1 MCTAVIQAE
10 IIKPIND
17 FYFTGGDM
25 DKDGI
30 KKIGLWNIV
39 GLGVGGAVGSG
50 IFVTLGSAIEK
61 TGRSILPITIICVF
75 YMFLAY
81 WYNLAMSGIFVID
94 GGDYSMKGML
104 LPPLLTG
111 YGGWTNVIWAFGFT
125 GYSLALTSY
134 LGNLFPVVNEHS
146 KLVSAGVLTLFF
158 LLSIKG
164 NRIVTLFQ
172 NVATG
177 LLVIAL
183 ILFVIIGIPNVN
195 VNNFFNATYD
205 NGFLH
210 GGFGGVISAIA
221 IMGWAC
227 QGTTMGPVGVVPITN
242 NPKRT
247 VPMGIIVT
255 CLVVSVV
262 YGLMS
267 YVASGV
273 LPYKDIAGQ
282 NLSIT
287 AKAIMP
293 HGLFT
298 YFVIG
303 GGICAIISSFL
314 AVLAMIREP
323 LSHMADDGW
332 FPEIFKTK
340 SREGYPYLCFLL
352 TYVVALVPILVGMS
366 VGNAISML
374 MIPTMLINVYL
385 NIACINIPKK
395 YPEQFAKRSIKAP
408 VWLFN
413 VCCILGG
420 LCATIVAITLF
431 KDLTIKD
438 AIVAAGV
445 IIIPLIFSEIALKTG
460 SVSTEYLNANK
471 QRIIKD
477 VLEADSI

>member
-1 MCTAVIQAE
+1 MSKANV
-10 IIKPIND
+10 
-17 FYFTGGDM
+17 
-25 DKDGI
+25 

-61 TGRSILPITIICVF
+61 TGRSILPITVICVF
-75 YMFLAY
+75 YMLLAY
-81 WYNLAMSGIFVID
+81 WYNLGMSGIFVID

-104 LPPLLTG
+104 LPPILTG

-134 LGNLFPVVNEHS
+134 LGNLFPVVADHS
-146 KLVSAGVLTLFF
+146 RLVSSIVLTLFF
-158 LLSIKG
+158 LLSMKG

-172 NVATG
+172 NVATA
-177 LLVIAL
+177 LLVVAL
-183 ILFVIIGIPNVN
+183 VLFVVIGIPNVN
-195 VNNFFNATYD
+195 VADFFNAAHD
-205 NGFLH
+205 GGFFH
-210 GGFGGVISAIA
+210 GGFGGMISAIA

-227 QGTTMGPVGVVPITN
+227 QGTTMGPVGVVPITK

-247 VPMGIIVT
+247 IPMGILVT
-255 CLVVSVV
+255 CVVVSVV

-273 LPYKDIAGQ
+273 LPYEQIAGQ
-282 NLSIT
+282 NLSVT
-287 AKAIMP
+287 AAAIMP
-293 HGLFT
+293 QGLFAF
-298 YFVIG
+298 FVIG

-332 FPEIFKTK
+332 FPAVFRTK
-340 SREGYPYLCFLL
+340 SKDGYPYFCFLL
-352 TYVVALVPILVGMS
+352 TYIVALVPILTGMS

-385 NIACINIPKK
+385 NAACMIIPKK
-395 YPEQFAKRSIKAP
+395 YPEQFAKRSIKMP

-413 VCCILGG
+413 ACSILGG
-420 LCATIVAITLF
+420 FCAAVVAITLF
-431 KDLTIKD
+431 KDLTVQD

-445 IIIPLIFSEIALKTG
+445 IIIPLIFSAIALKTG
-460 SVSTEYLNANK
+460 SVSAKNLDAKRQEIINAALK
-471 QRIIKD
+471 
-477 VLEADSI
+477 ADE

>member
-1 MCTAVIQAE
+1 MSKENV
-10 IIKPIND
+10 
-17 FYFTGGDM
+17 
-25 DKDGI
+25 

-61 TGRSILPITIICVF
+61 TGRSILPITVICVF
-75 YMFLAY
+75 YMLLAY
-81 WYNLAMSGIFVID
+81 WYNLGMSGIFVID

-104 LPPLLTG
+104 LPPILTG

-134 LGNLFPVVNEHS
+134 LGNLFPVVADHS
-146 KLVSAGVLTLFF
+146 KLVSSIVLTLFF
-158 LLSIKG
+158 LLSMKG

-172 NVATG
+172 NVATA
-177 LLVIAL
+177 LLVVAL
-183 ILFVIIGIPNVN
+183 VLFVVIGIPNVN
-195 VNNFFNATYD
+195 AADFFNAAHD
-205 NGFLH
+205 GGFFH
-210 GGFGGVISAIA
+210 GGFGGMISAIA

-227 QGTTMGPVGVVPITN
+227 QGTTMGPVGVVPITK

-247 VPMGIIVT
+247 IPMGILVT
-255 CLVVSVV
+255 CVVVSVV

-273 LPYKDIAGQ
+273 LPYEQIAGQ
-282 NLSIT
+282 NLSVT
-287 AKAIMP
+287 AAAIMP
-293 HGLFT
+293 QGLFAF
-298 YFVIG
+298 FVIG

-332 FPEIFKTK
+332 FPAVFRTK
-340 SREGYPYLCFLL
+340 SKDGYPYFCFLL
-352 TYVVALVPILVGMS
+352 TYIVALVPILTGMS

-385 NIACINIPKK
+385 NAACMIIPKK
-395 YPEQFAKRSIKAP
+395 YPEQFAKRSIKMP

-413 VCCILGG
+413 ACSILGG
-420 LCATIVAITLF
+420 FCAAVVAITLF
-431 KDLTIKD
+431 KDLTVQD

-445 IIIPLIFSEIALKTG
+445 IIIPLIFSAIALKTG
-460 SVSTEYLNANK
+460 SVSAKDLDAKRQE
-471 QRIIKD
+471 IID
-477 VLEADSI
+477 AALEADK

>member
-1 MCTAVIQAE
+1 MSKANV
-10 IIKPIND
+10 
-17 FYFTGGDM
+17 
-25 DKDGI
+25 

-61 TGRSILPITIICVF
+61 TGRSILPITVICVF
-75 YMFLAY
+75 YMLLAY
-81 WYNLAMSGIFVID
+81 WYNLGMSGIFVID

-104 LPPLLTG
+104 LPPILTG

-134 LGNLFPVVNEHS
+134 LGNLFPVVADHS
-146 KLVSAGVLTLFF
+146 KLVSSIVLTLFF
-158 LLSIKG
+158 LLSMKG

-172 NVATG
+172 NVATA
-177 LLVIAL
+177 LLVVAL
-183 ILFVIIGIPNVN
+183 VLFVVIGIPNVN
-195 VNNFFNATYD
+195 AADFFNAAHD
-205 NGFLH
+205 GGFFH
-210 GGFGGVISAIA
+210 GGFGGMISAIA

-227 QGTTMGPVGVVPITN
+227 QGTTMGPVGVVPITK

-247 VPMGIIVT
+247 IPMGILVT
-255 CLVVSVV
+255 CVVVSVV

-273 LPYKDIAGQ
+273 LPYEQIAGQ
-282 NLSIT
+282 NLSVT
-287 AKAIMP
+287 AAAIMP
-293 HGLFT
+293 QGLFAF
-298 YFVIG
+298 FVIG

-332 FPEIFKTK
+332 FPAVFRTK
-340 SREGYPYLCFLL
+340 SKEGYPYFCFLL
-352 TYVVALVPILVGMS
+352 TYIVALVPILTGMS

-385 NIACINIPKK
+385 NAACMIIPKK
-395 YPEQFAKRSIKAP
+395 YPEQFAKRSIKMP

-413 VCCILGG
+413 ACSILGG
-420 LCATIVAITLF
+420 FCAAVVAITLF
-431 KDLTIKD
+431 KDLTVQD

-445 IIIPLIFSEIALKTG
+445 IIIPLIFSAIALKTG
-460 SVSTEYLNANK
+460 SVSAKDLDAKRQE
-471 QRIIKD
+471 IID
-477 VLEADSI
+477 AALEADK